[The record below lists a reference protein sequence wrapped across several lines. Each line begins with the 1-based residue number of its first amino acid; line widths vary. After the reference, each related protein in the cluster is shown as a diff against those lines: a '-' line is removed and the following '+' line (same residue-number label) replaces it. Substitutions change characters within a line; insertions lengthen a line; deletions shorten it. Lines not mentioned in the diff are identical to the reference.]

1 MHNIQEASTKQS
13 LFQPNPVQS
22 VAIHVRPTSGTMA
35 TTAVSGA
42 IPLIPQ
48 KSEMMPTAIP
58 WTLQKAGH
66 DGGAAA
72 ALSCQKCQIS

>member
-1 MHNIQEASTKQS
+1 
-13 LFQPNPVQS
+13 
-22 VAIHVRPTSGTMA
+22 MA